1 MIAEPNPDP
10 NLSRNLNHDPDPD
23 PNPNQVPKALET
35 KLPAGEWLNAA
46 LACCGGKGGG
56 KPGKA
61 NGNARD
67 PTNAAAA
74 VVAAKEFAASK
85 LGVDL
90 D

>member
-1 MIAEPNPDP
+1 MIADPNPDP
-10 NLSRNLNHDPDPD
+10 NLNPNLNPDPD

-85 LGVDL
+85 LGVEL

>member
-10 NLSRNLNHDPDPD
+10 KLSRNLNHDPDPD

-85 LGVDL
+85 LGVEL

>member
-85 LGVDL
+85 LGVEL